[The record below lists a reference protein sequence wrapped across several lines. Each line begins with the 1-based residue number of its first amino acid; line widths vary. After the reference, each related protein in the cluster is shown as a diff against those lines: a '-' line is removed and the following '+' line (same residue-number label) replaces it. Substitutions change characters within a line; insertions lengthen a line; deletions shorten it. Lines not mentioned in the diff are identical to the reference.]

1 MGTSDGGYAQ
11 VVSPANNA
19 VISHIISQAVATDP
33 VKPQDMCLKFWVYFS
48 GPDSI
53 ANTLLVTLNN
63 DKFIKKFFPKE
74 YSQNQWLYMRTSFVG
89 ANKNV
94 IAFSG
99 TTTTKEQVIAIDDIN
114 IIGRR
119 CEAAVECDFESGKN
133 IS

>member
-11 VVSPANNA
+11 VVSPAKS
-19 VISHIISQAVATDP
+19 VIISHIISQAVATDP

-53 ANTLLVTLNN
+53 ANTLSVTLNN
-63 DKFIKKFFPKE
+63 DKFIKIFNSNSH
-74 YSQNQWLYMRTSFVG
+74 SQNQWLYMRTSFVG

-99 TTTTKEQVIAIDDIN
+99 VKFKKEHVIAIDDIN
-114 IIGRR
+114 IIGRK
-119 CEAAVECDFESGKN
+119 CEAVGECDFESGKN

>member
-11 VVSPANNA
+11 VVSPAKGA

-48 GPDSI
+48 VSDSI
-53 ANTLLVTLNN
+53 ANTLSIYLNN
-63 DKFIKKFFPKE
+63 KMIYNFFAKV
-74 YSQNQWLYMRTSFVG
+74 YTQNQWLYMRTSFIG

-99 TTTTKEQVIAIDDIN
+99 TTNTKEQVIAIDDIN
-114 IIGRR
+114 IIGRK
-119 CEAAVECDFESGKN
+119 CETIGQCDFESGNN